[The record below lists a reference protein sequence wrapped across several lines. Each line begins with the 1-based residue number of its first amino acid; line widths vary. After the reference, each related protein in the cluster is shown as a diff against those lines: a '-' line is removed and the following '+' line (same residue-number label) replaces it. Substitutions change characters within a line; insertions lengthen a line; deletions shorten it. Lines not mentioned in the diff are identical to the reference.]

1 MKLRLLAVAAAVFL
15 VAGCG
20 GNGGASTPAGAG
32 VVPGSAA
39 AFIWVDTDLKSDQW
53 RTAKA
58 LFDKFPGRAKLLA
71 QLNKALSKQNLD
83 FNRDVKPALGDEFDV
98 VFLDFAHNGNDVVG
112 LAKPHN
118 RAKFE
123 KLVTAGPDPS
133 VTGKVR
139 GWTVVADKQELI
151 ERFRTAANGKSLAD
165 DDAFSNAFGSLED
178 TTIARAYVSGR
189 ALERAYERG
198 FEGQTQVRPQDFL
211 TFGPIV
217 ASAKAQQGGA
227 RVDADAEMHVKLKP
241 DPTPDVY
248 EAKLPRELPAGALLY
263 VSYAQLDKEVRAT
276 INELERVLPNFRQQ
290 RTQVESA
297 LGTSLRRD
305 IYPLLSGE
313 AAFAIYPAAPIPRF
327 EFVLAVKNEA
337 EARRLLERVNA
348 LMAFSGEVAPRTVK
362 VGVARV
368 SEVKVPGQRFTVDY
382 AVFDHK
388 LVIENGTG
396 GIAGLQEHGAKLGD
410 DPPYKG
416 ARADGRT
423 PAKSIGFV
431 YANLRDGLPVAFKYA
446 RQTGSVVPAD
456 AVENTR
462 PLQSTIVSFTRD
474 GDHFKGVGFVGI
486 K

>member
-1 MKLRLLAVAAAVFL
+1 LGVAAAALL

-20 GNGGASTPAGAG
+20 GNGGGSLPAGAS

-71 QLNKALSKQNLD
+71 QLNKELTKQKLD

-123 KLVTAGPDPS
+123 QLVTSGPDPS
-133 VTGKVR
+133 VTGQVR
-139 GWTVVADKQELI
+139 GWTVVADKQALI
-151 ERFRTAANGKSLAD
+151 DRFRTAANGKSIAD
-165 DDAFSNAFGSLED
+165 DDAFSKAFGNLD
-178 TTIARAYVSGR
+178 DNTIARAYVSGR
-189 ALERAYERG
+189 ALEQAYERG
-198 FEGQTQVRPQDFL
+198 FAGQTQVRPQDFV

-217 ASAKAQQGGA
+217 ASAQAQQGGA
-227 RVDADAEMHVKLKP
+227 RVDADAEIHVKLKP
-241 DPTPDVY
+241 DPTPDPY

-263 VSYAQLDKEVRAT
+263 VSYAQLDREVRAT

-290 RTQVESA
+290 RAQVESA
-297 LGTSLRRD
+297 LGTSLQHD
-305 IYPLLSGE
+305 IYPLLAGE
-313 AAFAIYPAAPIPRF
+313 AAFAIYPGAPIPRF
-327 EFVLAVKNEA
+327 EFVLALKNEA
-337 EARRLLERVNA
+337 KARQLLERVNA
-348 LMAFSGEVAPRTVK
+348 LMAFGGAAAPRTVQ
-362 VGVARV
+362 VGAARV
-368 SEVKVPGQRFTVDY
+368 SEVKVPGRRVTVDY

-388 LVIENGTG
+388 LVIENGTA
-396 GIAGLQEHGAKLGD
+396 GIAALQQHGAKLAE
-410 DPPYKG
+410 DPLYKA
-416 ARADGRT
+416 ARANGDT
-423 PAKSIGFV
+423 PTKSIGFV
-431 YANLRDGLPVAFKYA
+431 YANLRDGLPLAFKYA
-446 RQTGSVVPAD
+446 RQSGSAIPAD

-462 PLQSTIVSFTRD
+462 PLQSLIVSFTRD
-474 GDHFKGVGFVGI
+474 GDHFTGAGFVGI